1 MWQNHPVVIDLCY
14 MTAKGLK
21 STQSTPEAVRK
32 PLKRLDSPER
42 KKAASE
48 LVYSV
53 IQEASLPIA
62 NAIRMLLFAYHMD
75 R

>member
-1 MWQNHPVVIDLCY
+1 MIDLWY

-48 LVYSV
+48 LVYSG

-62 NAIRMLLFAYHMD
+62 NAMRTLLFTYHMD